1 MTPFALSTTLIRI
14 VVPFLATLGG
24 AAGAFIGVV
33 KLMPERAKLIVGYQ
47 LEAIED
53 LREENERLIS
63 MIERLET
70 RVRQLEDEPARWL
83 A

>member
-1 MTPFALSTTLIRI
+1 MIPVAISTTLVRI
-14 VVPFLATLGG
+14 VIPLLATVGG
-24 AAGAFIGVV
+24 AIGAFVGLV

-53 LREENERLIS
+53 LREENERLVS
-63 MIERLET
+63 MIERLEA

-83 A
+83 S